1 MKSRRLSIL
10 LIALA
15 AILSSCKD
23 KTETATPRR
32 YAYPRLETY
41 EADYSRVGAGPVSF
55 EVNTSATVDSP
66 KTGWLNI
73 SYPRY
78 GATFYISTVK
88 PDDIAGAIANR
99 RQRMSL
105 NLGGAKATSRSF
117 ASGKFECMIV
127 ESVDAGTTP
136 VQFLAVGDDGIIVSG
151 TATIGGNTAPADS
164 IRPIV
169 TALADEAFKIL
180 TTLQ

>member
-1 MKSRRLSIL
+1 MTPRLLFIS
-10 LIALA
+10 LIALVFS
-15 AILSSCKD
+15 LSACKD
-23 KTETATPRR
+23 KSATPTPRR
-32 YAYPRLETY
+32 YAYPRLEAY
-41 EADYSRVGAGPVSF
+41 GPVYRLVDADLVKF
-55 EVNTSATVDSP
+55 EVNANATVTSP
-66 KTGWLNI
+66 KKGWADI
-73 SYPRY
+73 VYPRY
-78 GATFYISTVK
+78 GATFYISALK
-88 PDDIAGAIANR
+88 PDDVTGAIANR

-117 ASGKFECMIV
+117 ASGKFDCMIV

-136 VQFLAVGDDGIIVSG
+136 VQFLAVGDDGVIVSG

-180 TTLQ
+180 TTMQ